1 MFFLPVIPSCLISH
15 GKECSDNARKKRVG
29 YAESESWFHKMSN
42 DTFTGLYYAARAD
55 ADFVYSSEAGGLVL
69 HTLPGIWSDAAMRC
83 YLEGGMLASPT
94 SSGLVREMTANMAEH
109 KLTRVFTGINS
120 ILYQKSFKSLD
131 GVPRSSI
138 PVGWAEGQPDN
149 ANTDEDC
156 LVLTNE
162 GQLTDMSWYKWEE
175 RTKSCYKY
183 HETGETWRQAL
194 ATCHADGGH
203 LAIINTQTES
213 TVLKEMFNEKGGLH
227 AFVGFSHY
235 YDDEWATIHGETL
248 SGAGFSKWGKDEPNN
263 TGKNEFC
270 GSINQEGLL
279 NDASCNVPAP
289 FICEFIPKK

>member
-162 GQLTDMSWYKWEE
+162 GQLTDMS
-175 RTKSCYKY
+175 C
-183 HETGETWRQAL
+183 
-194 ATCHADGGH
+194 
-203 LAIINTQTES
+203 ES
-213 TVLKEMFNEKGGLH
+213 ILPYFCL
-227 AFVGFSHY
+227 
-235 YDDEWATIHGETL
+235 DDKCGPVMAKGETL

>member
-131 GVPRSSI
+131 G
-138 PVGWAEGQPDN
+138 
-149 ANTDEDC
+149 
-156 LVLTNE
+156 
-162 GQLTDMSWYKWEE
+162 YKWEE